1 MIGKH
6 IKKKLNL
13 RDRYYNVNKNTS
25 LGGVSKL
32 NIKNKKKAQYFLN
45 SQRTYTLHKRRV
57 KKIQTKPV
65 IVNGPNAQY
74 QSDIIDMKKHSKY
87 NDNYKYI
94 LNIIDVFTKYGY
106 SIPMKTKSSRET
118 AESFEQVLKHN
129 KPETLQVDRDKAYLG
144 KSFQEMLKRYKIK
157 MFHSNTHLK
166 SSVVERWNQTLL
178 NTIYKSFTAKNT
190 QTWYKILP
198 TIVKTY
204 NNTIHSTTKFKPKD
218 INREN
223 YELAWINTHSKPI
236 KSKSPKYKIG
246 DIVRI
251 SRYKNVFAKGY
262 RPNFS
267 EELFIIDIVNKGKPP
282 TYILKDLNGAKI
294 QGQFYE
300 QELAKYNYK
309 GEQEP
314 FIIDSILKEKGNK
327 YFVSWKGYNSDFNSW
342 VLKSAVQKI

>member
-1 MIGKH
+1 MKAKN
-6 IKKKLNL
+6 KKNKLNL
-13 RDRYYNVNKNTS
+13 HDRYYNVNKNTS

-65 IVNGPNAQY
+65 IVNGPNAQF

-94 LNIIDVFTKYGY
+94 LNVIDVFTKYGY

-129 KPETLQVDRDKAYLG
+129 QPKTLQVDRDKAYLG
-144 KSFQEMLKRYKIK
+144 KPFQDMLKKYEIK
-157 MFHSNTHLK
+157 MFHTNTHLK
-166 SSVVERWNQTLL
+166 SSIVERWNQTLL

-190 QTWYKILP
+190 RTWYKILP

-204 NNTIHSTTKFKPKD
+204 NNTVHSTTKFKPKD
-218 INREN
+218 INMEN
-223 YELAWINTHSKPI
+223 YELAWINTHSKTI
-236 KSKSPKYKIG
+236 KLKPAKYKKG

-262 RPNFS
+262 DTNFS
-267 EELFIIDIVNKGKPP
+267 EELFIIDRVNKAKPI
-282 TYILKDLNGAKI
+282 TYMLKDLNGVEI
-294 QGQFYE
+294 EGQFYE
-300 QELAKYNYK
+300 QELAKYNHK

-327 YFVSWKGYNSDFNSW
+327 YFVSWKGYNTDFNSW
-342 VLKSAVQKI
+342 VLKSDVKKL